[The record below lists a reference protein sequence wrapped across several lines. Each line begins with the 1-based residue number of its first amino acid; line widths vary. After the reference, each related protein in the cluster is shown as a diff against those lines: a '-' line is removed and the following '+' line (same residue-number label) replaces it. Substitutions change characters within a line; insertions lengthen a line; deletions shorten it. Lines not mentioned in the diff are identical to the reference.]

1 MTPIRRFVL
10 GLILVVAGAGVNA
23 QEEDAWPPLPKQG
36 FISGRIAT
44 RADVAAGNAV
54 FVPEVAGLSVSQPL
68 AILIPQ
74 YAYYK
79 EEGRRTPVIVIQA
92 EEVQVVQGNPGM
104 KVLGARRANG
114 KHVVGLLENFEL
126 LGRAPP
132 GR

>member
-1 MTPIRRFVL
+1 MKPLGRFLV
-10 GLILVVAGAGVNA
+10 GLLIVAGAGVNA
-23 QEEDAWPPLPKQG
+23 QEEVWPSLPKQG
-36 FISGRIAT
+36 FISGRTAT

-54 FVPEVAGLSVSQPL
+54 FVPEVGGVSVGRPL
-68 AILIPQ
+68 AIVIPQ

-79 EEGRRTPVIVIQA
+79 EGGNKAPVIIIQA
-92 EEVQVVQGNPGM
+92 EEVQGM
-104 KVLGARRANG
+104 KMLGARRANG

>member
-10 GLILVVAGAGVNA
+10 GLILIVAGGGGMNA
-23 QEEDAWPPLPKQG
+23 QEDAWPPLPNQG
-36 FISGRIAT
+36 FVSGRIAN

-79 EEGRRTPVIVIQA
+79 EEGKRTPVIVVQA

-104 KVLGARRANG
+104 KVLGARRADG

-126 LGRAPP
+126 LGRTPP
-132 GR
+132 RK